1 LFGGGPTLIQVKNI
15 KKSFG
20 ATQALKNLSFEISD
34 SEVHALVG
42 ENGAGKSTLVKI
54 ISGVLKPDQGEIFW
68 NGERLNNYN
77 IRIAMNLGIRAVHQE
92 IDLIDNMTVLENL
105 MLGREKVSSLGTLD
119 YKQMKEDLE
128 SFVKSELPEIPPLDK
143 IVKDLDIM
151 SQQMVVI
158 ARALFS
164 GCNLLILDEPTA
176 VLSDNERNVLFSV
189 VRRLKAGGTSVLFI
203 SHRLEEVF
211 LIADRVTVLKDGEH
225 VSTLST
231 AMTNSE
237 ELVRLMSGREISE
250 LYPSEAKKT
259 SKQTTPAIEL
269 RGYSCG
275 KCTDVNLKIYPG
287 EIFGFGGLMGQ
298 GQEDLIR
305 GLFGIIPHSGNV
317 LINGEIVPIDSV
329 KSAIE
334 AGISFVSAN
343 RERESLVL
351 CRSIRENICMPI
363 LHELS
368 FLGIMRFSLEKARAT
383 NMMKLFK
390 IKANSPKTLVSKLS
404 GGNKQ
409 KVSLCKSLVMK
420 PRILMLHEPTRG
432 VDVQTRFEIYR
443 KLREIAD
450 DGIAVIVVSSDTP
463 ELLGICDKIAVF
475 YEGALKGILK
485 GKQKRED
492 ILMALANNQK
502 VVMED

>member
-1 LFGGGPTLIQVKNI
+1 
-15 KKSFG
+15 
-20 ATQALKNLSFEISD
+20 
-34 SEVHALVG
+34 
-42 ENGAGKSTLVKI
+42 
-54 ISGVLKPDQGEIFW
+54 
-68 NGERLNNYN
+68 
-77 IRIAMNLGIRAVHQE
+77 
-92 IDLIDNMTVLENL
+92 
-105 MLGREKVSSLGTLD
+105 
-119 YKQMKEDLE
+119 
-128 SFVKSELPEIPPLDK
+128 
-143 IVKDLDIM
+143 
-151 SQQMVVI
+151 
-158 ARALFS
+158 
-164 GCNLLILDEPTA
+164 
-176 VLSDNERNVLFSV
+176 
-189 VRRLKAGGTSVLFI
+189 
-203 SHRLEEVF
+203 
-211 LIADRVTVLKDGEH
+211 
-225 VSTLST
+225 
-231 AMTNSE
+231 
-237 ELVRLMSGREISE
+237 
-250 LYPSEAKKT
+250 
-259 SKQTTPAIEL
+259 
-269 RGYSCG
+269 
-275 KCTDVNLKIYPG
+275 
-287 EIFGFGGLMGQ
+287 MGQ

>member
-1 LFGGGPTLIQVKNI
+1 M
-15 KKSFG
+15 
-20 ATQALKNLSFEISD
+20 KNLNFEISS

-68 NGERLNNYN
+68 NGKRLNNYN
-77 IRIAMNLGIRAVHQE
+77 VRIAMNLGIRAVHQE

-105 MLGREKVSSLGTLD
+105 MLGRETVSALGMLD
-119 YKQMKEDLE
+119 YKQMEKDLK
-128 SFVKSELPEIPPLDK
+128 SFIKSEFPEVPPLDK
-143 IVKDLDIM
+143 IVRDLDIM
-151 SQQMVVI
+151 SKQMVMI

-164 GCNLLILDEPTA
+164 GCNLLVLDEPTA
-176 VLSDNERNVLFSV
+176 VLSDNERDVLFSV
-189 VRRLKAGGTSVLFI
+189 VRRLKTSGASVLFI

-211 LIADRVTVLKDGEH
+211 LITDRVTVLKDGEH

-231 AMTNSE
+231 ATTNPE
-237 ELVRLMSGREISE
+237 ELVRLMSGREISQ
-250 LYPSEAKKT
+250 LYPSETKKI
-259 SKQTTPAIEL
+259 SKRTTPVIEL

-287 EIFGFGGLMGQ
+287 EIFGLGGLMGQ

-317 LINGEIVPIDSV
+317 VINGKIAPIDSV
-329 KSAIE
+329 KRAIE
-334 AGISFVSAN
+334 AGISFVSAD

-363 LHELS
+363 LRELS
-368 FLGIMRFSLEKARAT
+368 FLGIMRFSLEKERAT
-383 NMMKLFK
+383 DMMKLFK
-390 IKANSPKTLVSKLS
+390 IKAGSPKTLVSKLS

-409 KVSLCKSLVMK
+409 KVSLGKSLVMK
-420 PRILMLHEPTRG
+420 PKILILHEPTRG

-450 DGIAVIVVSSDTP
+450 SGIAVIVVSSDTP
-463 ELLGICDKIAVF
+463 ELLGICDRIAVF
-475 YEGALKGILK
+475 YEGVLKGILE
-485 GKQKRED
+485 GEQKRED
-492 ILMALANNQK
+492 ILMALANNQR
-502 VVMED
+502 VVMKD

>member
-34 SEVHALVG
+34 SEVRALVG

-128 SFVKSELPEIPPLDK
+128 SFVKSEFPEIPPLDK

-176 VLSDNERNVLFSV
+176 VLSDNERDVLFSV

-250 LYPSEAKKT
+250 LYPSETKKT

-269 RGYSCG
+269 RRYSCG

-317 LINGEIVPIDSV
+317 
-329 KSAIE
+329 
-334 AGISFVSAN
+334 
-343 RERESLVL
+343 ESLVL